1 MAYKFHH
8 NTRWVIGFLMF
19 FGVVIN
25 YIDRVSISH
34 AIIVIAKDFHLTP
47 IQQGIVLSSFSA
59 GYVAFMLIGGI
70 LVDRFGSRLISALS
84 GITASLFV
92 GVAAIA
98 RGFLPLAG
106 TLFSVGVGGAPLFPS
121 NARGVRAWFPVQER
135 GKATALFDVGSYV
148 GAALAAPLITLMIV
162 AYGWRSAFMAI
173 AGVGF
178 IWAAIW
184 YFFYREPED
193 HKHVS
198 QKELAHIQS
207 GQVVSATLS
216 NAKISVGTLLK
227 HRQIWG
233 MILGFFCYN
242 YVKNFFLTWF
252 PSYLVAE
259 RGFTF
264 LTVGF
269 VAFIPPVCAITAELL
284 VAHLTDTLV
293 EHKVSVTIAH
303 KAPLCIGMLLSSVI
317 IVGVF
322 VQSAV
327 LALIFLSIAYA
338 AVISAS
344 TGIWA
349 IPGFIAH
356 NKNQVGT
363 IGGVQN
369 TFSNM
374 AGIIA
379 PIVTGTLF
387 ATTHSFVI
395 PLVISGTLAIV
406 GASSYWFIVGKLE
419 PLKLK

>member
-1 MAYKFHH
+1 
-8 NTRWVIGFLMF
+8 MF

-121 NARGVRAWFPVQER
+121 NARGVRAWFPVNER

-162 AYGWRSAFMAI
+162 AYGWRSAFFAI
-173 AGVGF
+173 AVVGF

-184 YFFYREPED
+184 YFFYREPEE

-198 QKELAHIQS
+198 EKELAHIQS
-207 GQVVSATLS
+207 GNIISANLS
-216 NAKISVGTLLK
+216 TGKISVGELLK
-227 HRQIWG
+227 HKQIWG
-233 MILGFFCYN
+233 MILG
-242 YVKNFFLTWF
+242 FFLTWF

-269 VAFIPPVCAITAELL
+269 VAFIPPLCAITAELL

-293 EHKVSVTIAH
+293 EHKIPITIAH
-303 KAPLCIGMLLSSVI
+303 KAPLCIGMLLSSI
-317 IVGVF
+317 IIAGVF
-322 VQSAV
+322 VQSPI
-327 LALIFLSIAYA
+327 LAIIFLSISYA
-338 AVISAS
+338 SVISAS

-387 ATTHSFVI
+387 ATTHSFVL
-395 PLVISGTLAIV
+395 PLVISGILAIV
-406 GASSYWFIVGKLE
+406 GASSYWFIVGELK
-419 PLKLK
+419 PLPISK